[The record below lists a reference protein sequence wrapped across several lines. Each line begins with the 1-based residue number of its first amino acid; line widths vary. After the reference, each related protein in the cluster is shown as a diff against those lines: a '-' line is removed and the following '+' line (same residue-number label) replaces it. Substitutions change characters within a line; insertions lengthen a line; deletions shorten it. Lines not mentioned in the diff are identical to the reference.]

1 MDLNICTK
9 KKKLELIFEEQ
20 KNNLQ
25 AEKSKRKLSLR
36 VVEFFDEKAK
46 KKRIVSVYSPY
57 EELKEYGLNF
67 ENKVGSAYKY
77 TINLIT
83 ERDNLF
89 LEKRL
94 FFDKK
99 KIIEEIKKD
108 IDRKNTFFIRNNG
121 VLKAIKLEITDY
133 LAELIDRR
141 INFDMMSILRN
152 KSEFKYYFFN
162 LLFHGYDNKPKRRL
176 PHISTIGSDSALT
189 DLHRLQ

>member
-1 MDLNICTK
+1 MK
-9 KKKLELIFEEQ
+9 KQ
-20 KNNLQ
+20 
-25 AEKSKRKLSLR
+25 
-36 VVEFFDEKAK
+36 K

-67 ENKVGSAYKY
+67 ENKGGSVYKY

-108 IDRKNTFFIRNNG
+108 IDRKITFFIRNNG

-176 PHISTIGSDSALT
+176 PHIFTIGSDSALT

>member
-1 MDLNICTK
+1 M
-9 KKKLELIFEEQ
+9 
-20 KNNLQ
+20 
-25 AEKSKRKLSLR
+25 
-36 VVEFFDEKAK
+36 
-46 KKRIVSVYSPY
+46 
-57 EELKEYGLNF
+57 
-67 ENKVGSAYKY
+67 
-77 TINLIT
+77 IT
-83 ERDNLF
+83 ERDNFF

-152 KSEFKYYFFN
+152 KSEFKYYFLKFIIS
-162 LLFHGYDNKPKRRL
+162 RL
-176 PHISTIGSDSALT
+176 
-189 DLHRLQ
+189 